1 MATRRQYS
9 RLSRKE
15 GKRYIRQSALLT
27 VLTILLLIALLFWGI
42 PSLIKLAIFLG
53 DLRSSTQPITGED
66 VLPPPPP
73 VIQPVAEATNSAV
86 LELSGFAEEGSTVVL
101 SLNGSDAYETLVD
114 SGGEFLF
121 DSVKLDQGDNAIF
134 ATSTDTAGNKSKASS
149 TTTVVLDQ
157 SLPTLSVD
165 APQDGQAFYGPMQ
178 KVARVSGRVDPG
190 STVLVNNSFVIL
202 SQEGVFSYLV
212 PLNEG
217 DNIIAI
223 TAQDRAGNQ
232 VQKEIKVSF
241 AP

>member
-1 MATRRQYS
+1 MATRRHYS

-53 DLRSSTQPITGED
+53 DLRSSTQTITGED

-73 VIQPVAEATNSAV
+73 VMQPVAEATNSAV
-86 LELSGFAEEGSTVVL
+86 VEISGFAEEGSSVVL

-114 SGGEFLF
+114 SDGEFLF
-121 DSVKLDQGDNAIF
+121 DSVKLNQGDNEIV

-149 TTTVVLDQ
+149 TTTIELDQ
-157 SLPTLSVD
+157 TLPTLTID
-165 APQDGQAFYGPMQ
+165 APADGQTFFGQMQ
-178 KVARVSGRVDPG
+178 KVVRVSGKIDPG

-202 SQEGVFSYLV
+202 SQEGAFSHLV
-212 PLNEG
+212 QLNEG
-217 DNIIAI
+217 ENIIAI
-223 TAQDRAGNQ
+223 IAQDRAGNRAE
-232 VQKEIKVSF
+232 KEIKVSF
-241 AP
+241 TP